1 MDGRCLVRH
10 DVVAERQIL
19 ALALSG
25 HPMVRERFLQLP
37 VGVWDPSMEPV
48 ATVLRDRFARDI
60 PVNALTVAA
69 DAAGS
74 ASTREQGEKLHR
86 FVEDCAS
93 SAPPQ
98 DSWGYYV
105 EQVLTCFAVSRA
117 MEHAQRLSQRLESAQ
132 EPQEVAAAVQR
143 AVEDL
148 GTASEHLV
156 EKSSAPP
163 MSLSDLLAEP
173 EEPFNWLVPGLW
185 ERTDRVII
193 TGYEGTGKSFLLA
206 QCALAV
212 AAGIHPFAA
221 IPFRRE
227 GCRVFVLDCENS
239 KRQIRRRYT
248 AVKRNMDA
256 IRDMYQLPPMDWADQ
271 VRLVMKPAGIDLANV
286 QEFARLEQAIAA
298 SAPDL
303 VVAGPLYR
311 MSKLDVKDDQA
322 AKELTDALDRLRV
335 KYGFTLIAEA
345 HVGHVGESQG
355 GRKLR
360 PFGSSLFLRWPEFG
374 YGIRAFGDAQR
385 EEHPST
391 VELVAWRGSRDERQW
406 PSLLNHSQDLVPWL
420 PDQAYR
426 DRVEF
431 GSSAIQFRNA
441 A

>member
-1 MDGRCLVRH
+1 VRH
-10 DVVAERQIL
+10 DLVAERQLL

-25 HPMVRERFLQLP
+25 HPSIRERFLALP
-37 VGVWDPSMEPV
+37 AGVWDESTDPV
-48 ATVLRDRFARDI
+48 ATVLRDRFVREI

-69 DAAGS
+69 DVESVAA
-74 ASTREQGEKLHR
+74 TTEQGKRLHQ
-86 FVEDCAS
+86 FVVDCEMT
-93 SAPPQ
+93 APPL
-98 DSWGYYV
+98 DSWGYYA
-105 EQVLTCFAVSRA
+105 EQVLLCFSIRQAWLQS
-117 MEHAQRLSQRLESAQ
+117 QRLSQRLESAVEASQ
-132 EPQEVAAAVQR
+132 VAEIVR
-143 AVEDL
+143 TAVEDL
-148 GTASEHLV
+148 GAASEHLV
-156 EKSSAPP
+156 ERSTEPP
-163 MSLSDLLAEP
+163 LSLSDLLEEA

-185 ERTDRVII
+185 ERMDRVIV

-212 AAGIHPFAA
+212 AAGIHPFAGV
-221 IPFRRE
+221 PFVKH
-227 GCRVFVLDCENS
+227 GCRVLVLDCENS
-239 KRQIRRRYT
+239 RRQIRRRYSK
-248 AVKRNMDA
+248 VRRNIDA
-256 IRDMYQLPPMDWADQ
+256 LRDVHGMPPLDWTSQ
-271 VRLVMKPAGIDLANV
+271 VRLVMRPEGVDLANV
-286 QEFARLEQAIAA
+286 QEFARLEQQIAA

-345 HVGHVGESQG
+345 HVGHAGETTG

-374 YGIRAFGDAQR
+374 YGIRAFGDAQK

-406 PSLLNHSQDLVPWL
+406 PALLHHNVDTLPWM
-420 PDQAYR
+420 PDQAYC
-426 DRVEF
+426 DGVQF
-431 GSSAIQFRNA
+431 GAESIGLRRA

>member
-1 MDGRCLVRH
+1 MRH

-19 ALALSG
+19 AMALSG

-37 VGVWDPSMEPV
+37 VGVWDPSMEPI
-48 ATVLRDRFARDI
+48 ATVLRDRFRREI
-60 PVNALTVAA
+60 PVNPLTVAA
-69 DAAGS
+69 DAAAS
-74 ASTREQGEKLHR
+74 ASNREQGEKLHR

-93 SAPPQ
+93 SSPPF

-105 EQVLTCFAVSRA
+105 EQVLTSFAVTRA
-117 MEHAQRLSQRLESAQ
+117 MEHALRLAQQLESAR
-132 EPQEVAAAVQR
+132 EPQDVASAVQR
-143 AVEDL
+143 AVADL

-156 EKSSAPP
+156 ERSTTPP
-163 MSLSDLLAEP
+163 MSLTELLAEP
-173 EEPFNWLVPGLW
+173 EEPYDWLVPGLW
-185 ERTDRVII
+185 ERTDRVIV
-193 TGYEGTGKSFLLA
+193 TGYEGTGKSYLLA
-206 QCALAV
+206 QFALAV
-212 AAGIHPFAA
+212 AAGIHPFTAT
-221 IPFRRE
+221 PFRRE
-227 GCRVFVLDCENS
+227 GCRVLVVDCENS
-239 KRQIRRRYT
+239 KRQIRRRYNL
-248 AVKRNMDA
+248 VQRNMNA
-256 IRDMYQLPPMDWADQ
+256 IRDMHQLAPVNWTDQ
-271 VRLVMKPAGIDLANV
+271 LRLEMKPAGMDLANV
-286 QEFARLEQAIAA
+286 QEFARLESAIAA

-374 YGIRAFGDAQR
+374 YGIRAFGDAQK
-385 EEHPST
+385 EEHPSS

-406 PSLLNHSQDLVPWL
+406 PSLLHHSRDLLPWL
-420 PDQAYR
+420 PDQAWR
-426 DRVEF
+426 DQVEF
-431 GSSAIQFRNA
+431 GASGIDARRA